1 MTTKELKVTRAG
13 RYLYDTIDE
22 DYKEYKKR
30 LKESG
35 RLNELMEEA
44 IEIEKELMSIAEQ
57 EFLKK
62 NPVPHS
68 EYTIKEF
75 NTVMSMQKEIAN
87 NEIAELAEHEIDVL
101 NGRWKEFD
109 IDEYLETLK

>member
-1 MTTKELKVTRAG
+1 MTTKELRATRAG

-30 LKESG
+30 LKDSG
-35 RLNELMEEA
+35 RLDELMEEA
-44 IEIEKELMSIAEQ
+44 IEIEEELMSYAEQ

-62 NPVPHS
+62 NPLPHS

-87 NEIAELAEHEIDVL
+87 HEIAELAEHEIDVL

-109 IDEYLETLK
+109 IDEYLESLK